1 MFKNVLV
8 KQKQVWVWYKKN
20 FYKACFTAGT
30 TDVDPKCG
38 VAVHRTSV
46 STALHILH
54 NSQSVVYETTQIFH
68 QFGQLTMCSMM
79 AMENLFGYHNTTT
92 WMHSL
97 FWCDQVVLSQHLMLG
112 EYFAIKALKKA
123 DIIARDEVESLV
135 SEKHIFEVV
144 NATRHPFLVNL
155 IGCFQTLVIATLFT
169 VTVATCVY
177 GVVLQFSIIL

>member
-1 MFKNVLV
+1 
-8 KQKQVWVWYKKN
+8 
-20 FYKACFTAGT
+20 
-30 TDVDPKCG
+30 
-38 VAVHRTSV
+38 
-46 STALHILH
+46 
-54 NSQSVVYETTQIFH
+54 
-68 QFGQLTMCSMM
+68 
-79 AMENLFGYHNTTT
+79 
-92 WMHSL
+92 
-97 FWCDQVVLSQHLMLG
+97 VVLSQHLMLG

>member
-1 MFKNVLV
+1 
-8 KQKQVWVWYKKN
+8 
-20 FYKACFTAGT
+20 
-30 TDVDPKCG
+30 
-38 VAVHRTSV
+38 
-46 STALHILH
+46 
-54 NSQSVVYETTQIFH
+54 
-68 QFGQLTMCSMM
+68 
-79 AMENLFGYHNTTT
+79 
-92 WMHSL
+92 
-97 FWCDQVVLSQHLMLG
+97 MLG